1 MSDSQK
7 RKLATHKYTYTHTE
21 VKNNFHLAVA
31 VLLQKYPKM
40 PLEKEQKKYT
50 NWKNEAAWTQIFHFT
65 ELFMNAIF
73 ANK

>member
-40 PLEKEQKKYT
+40 PLEKEQKNTLTEKMRQRER
-50 NWKNEAAWTQIFHFT
+50 KFFT
-65 ELFMNAIF
+65 SLNYS
-73 ANK
+73 